1 MAETFYSVL
10 GVDPEADTE
19 TIQAAYRELVK
30 THHPDVSDAEDA
42 VDQFK
47 RITQAREVLVDDA
60 SRKQYDRVGHNTYV
74 RRYMDGNAW
83 TVDHTGGTGTANA
96 GRSRN
101 ATTGNAADADRSR
114 ARSDTSGERG
124 RQSGGSTASGSRRN
138 SRQSRR
144 TGASETA
151 HNYDRYRSEY
161 STDDGHGSR
170 QYSDDWRDRSWTE
183 DFDWDPDGD
192 TTASADPGGTGT
204 DDGARADGWQNAR
217 ATASG
222 YRPSGHDATGPMTG
236 GPSNVGSVKLALR
249 NIGPWLI
256 FHFVFLMSAF
266 VTILLLIRWEASV
279 PTVFVSLVL
288 LGGAVFFSVLHM
300 VSRIYS

>member
-42 VDQFK
+42 VAQFK

-83 TVDHTGGTGTANA
+83 TVDHTDGSRTSGSGQSRSTTTGTATN
-96 GRSRN
+96 
-101 ATTGNAADADRSR
+101 TDRSR
-114 ARSDTSGERG
+114 KRSDSSGDRS
-124 RQSGGSTASGSRRN
+124 RQSSRSTASGSRGN

-144 TGASETA
+144 TGASGTA

-161 STDDGHGSR
+161 STDDAHGSR
-170 QYSDDWRDRSWTE
+170 EYSDDWRDRSWTE
-183 DFDWDPDGD
+183 DFEWDPDGD
-192 TTASADPGGTGT
+192 ATESKGAGGTGT
-204 DDGARADGWQNAR
+204 EDGARADGWQNAR

-222 YRPSGHDATGPMTG
+222 YRPSGHDASGPMTG
-236 GPSNVGSVKLALR
+236 GASDVGTLKLALR
-249 NIGPWLI
+249 NIGPWLV